1 MNKQVVLC
9 ALIACVSGAATA
21 WAADTAEM
29 QVKGRIYPG
38 ACLTTFTGDG
48 AVDFGVIPASKLKAG
63 QYTRLP
69 AKSIVLT
76 LSCSAPTR
84 VALKFSDNRAASRII
99 GIQTDTA
106 SPTQNAHNF
115 GLGTVNGK
123 KVGGYAISIS
133 SDSTVDSKAA
143 TKLWGNIGGSSWYVG
158 VAWVTND
165 EQHYFSFNNN
175 ASTTPGALTQL
186 QAKLNVHVGLNKPEN
201 LDLQQDVPL
210 DGSTTIE
217 VVYL

>member
-1 MNKQVVLC
+1 MNKQVIFC
-9 ALIACVSGAATA
+9 ALIACVLGSATA

-48 AVDFGVIPASKLKAG
+48 TIDFGVIPASRLTAG

-69 AKSIVLT
+69 AKSIVLA
-76 LSCSAPTR
+76 LSCDAPTR
-84 VALKFSDNRAASRII
+84 VALKFSDNRTASRVT
-99 GIQTDTA
+99 GIQTDTS

-123 KVGGYAISIS
+123 KVGGYAISIAPGT
-133 SDSTVDSKAA
+133 TVDGKAA
-143 TKLWGNIGGSSWYVG
+143 TRLWGDIGGNSWNSGFY
-158 VAWVTND
+158 WVTND
-165 EQHYFSFNNN
+165 DLRYFSFNND
-175 ASTTPGALTQL
+175 ASMTPGALTLL
-186 QAKLNVHVGLNKPEN
+186 QVKFNVHVGLNKPEN